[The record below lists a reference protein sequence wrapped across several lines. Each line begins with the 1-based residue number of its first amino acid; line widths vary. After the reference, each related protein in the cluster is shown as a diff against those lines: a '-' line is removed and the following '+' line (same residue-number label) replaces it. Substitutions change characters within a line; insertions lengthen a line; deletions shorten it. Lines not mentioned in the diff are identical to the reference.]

1 MLLNRKLITLPAI
14 MLFATGCV
22 TTLPPMPPQPNEPIE
37 PVNGFENVDFS
48 VSDNKVI
55 VAPGSKVNVKS
66 KRQAVF
72 ANKIEQFVRDAG
84 SEVVDRTQAQR
95 FAEEIKLN
103 ESMNDDFATYEGP
116 VAAKFVVIPTVTSDS
131 YTSDYTR
138 ESYYTNKKGESV
150 RVDPYCTYR
159 AKASGTIE
167 IRQLPS
173 MKKVLSVSLTGT
185 DISTQDNA
193 RSSCDNENMINS
205 GLNKAIGDL
214 LLKGSDNHLTLN
226 KYVGAEGVI
235 TGAKRFEDEIY
246 YETNLGRLHGA
257 KEGLAVKVY
266 VEMDGELV
274 AVTEGEMLNA
284 DNIFMKKSYVE
295 LKTKKGIEIKK
306 GMIIKLSGAC
316 TDIFC
321 SMVTTANETQEIL
334 NF

>member
-22 TTLPPMPPQPNEPIE
+22 TTLPPMITKPDANIQTQ
-37 PVNGFENVDFS
+37 VGYENVEFS
-48 VSDNKVI
+48 VSDNKII

-66 KRQAVF
+66 KRQTVF
-72 ANKIEQFVRDAG
+72 ANKIEQFVLDAG

-116 VAAKFVVIPTVTSDS
+116 IAAKFVVIPTVTSDS

-150 RVDPYCTYR
+150 RVDPYCSYR

-214 LLKGSDNHLTLN
+214 LVKGSDNHLTLN
-226 KYVGAEGVI
+226 KYVGSQGVI
-235 TGAKRFEDEIY
+235 TGAKQFEDKIY

-266 VEMDGELV
+266 IEMEGELV
-274 AVTEGEMLNA
+274 PVADGEMLNA
-284 DNIFMKKSYVE
+284 DNILMKKSYVE
-295 LKTKKGIEIKK
+295 LDTKGTEIKK

-316 TDIFC
+316 TNILC
-321 SMVTTANETQEIL
+321 TINKEVQGAQETL

>member
-1 MLLNRKLITLPAI
+1 MPTQPKVNIPTLP
-14 MLFATGCV
+14 GYE
-22 TTLPPMPPQPNEPIE
+22 NIE
-37 PVNGFENVDFS
+37 FS
-48 VSDNKVI
+48 VSDNKII

-66 KRQAVF
+66 KRQAAF
-72 ANKIEQFVRDAG
+72 ANNIEKFVRDAG

-103 ESMNDDFATYEGP
+103 ESMNDDFASYEGP
-116 VAAKFVVIPTVTSDS
+116 IAAKFVVIPTVTSDS

-193 RSSCDNENMINS
+193 RRSCDNENMINS
-205 GLNKAIGDL
+205 GLNKAISDL
-214 LLKGSDNHLTLN
+214 LVKGSDNHLTLN
-226 KYVGAEGVI
+226 KYVGSQGVI
-235 TGAKRFEDEIY
+235 IGARKVEDKIY

-257 KEGLAVKVY
+257 QEGLAVKVY
-266 VEMDGELV
+266 LEMDGELV
-274 AVTEGEMLNA
+274 PVADGEMLNA
-284 DNIFMKKSYVE
+284 DNILMKKSYVE
-295 LKTKKGIEIKK
+295 LDTKGTEIKK

-316 TDIFC
+316 TNILC
-321 SMVTTANETQEIL
+321 SINKEVQSAQETL
-334 NF
+334 NL